1 MYFIHHFIHLYFFTE
16 FEILFYIYY
25 ILPYEKQLIYNM
37 FSKDKLFN
45 SFNYDDIV
53 VNNLIDN
60 MKSFNYDEQ
69 CGLEHDRI
77 DANHNKLWTYCF
89 MYIVF
94 INVLLFLLFV
104 KDFATCYRDY
114 VPFSRTISFKNGN
127 EINDNGINDNV
138 INSIKNSSGNALAS
152 LGSPSF
158 RSKAEYKKT
167 DFEFEIVDLELNRTN
182 NNNNNNITKSNS
194 NTHLILNNN
203 WSFCL
208 YYWNKSEF
216 LAATYRTIQFI
227 ILIGIFEYLF
237 FSIIVNKYK
246 VVSAKLLLCKLLQS

>member
-25 ILPYEKQLIYNM
+25 ILPYEKQLVYNM

-45 SFNYDDIV
+45 SFNYDDVAVDNFI
-53 VNNLIDN
+53 NN
-60 MKSFNYDEQ
+60 MKSYNYDEQ
-69 CGLEHDRI
+69 CSLERDRI
-77 DANHNKLWTYCF
+77 DANHDKLWTYCF
-89 MYIVF
+89 MYIIF
-94 INVLLFLLFV
+94 INVFLFLLFV

-127 EINDNGINDNV
+127 EINDNGIND
-138 INSIKNSSGNALAS
+138 IKNSSGNALAS

-167 DFEFEIVDLELNRTN
+167 DFEFEIIDLELNRTNNNNN

-216 LAATYRTIQFI
+216 LSATYRTIQFI

>member
-1 MYFIHHFIHLYFFTE
+1 
-16 FEILFYIYY
+16 
-25 ILPYEKQLIYNM
+25 LPYEKQLVYNM

-53 VNNLIDN
+53 VNNFINN
-60 MKSFNYDEQ
+60 MKTYNYDEQ
-69 CGLEHDRI
+69 CSLEHDRI

-89 MYIVF
+89 IYIIF
-94 INVLLFLLFV
+94 INVFLFLLFV

-114 VPFSRTISFKNGN
+114 VPFSRTIS
-127 EINDNGINDNV
+127 IVNDNGINDNG
-138 INSIKNSSGNALAS
+138 INGIKNSSGNALAS

-167 DFEFEIVDLELNRTN
+167 DFEFEIVDLEVNRTNN

-203 WSFCL
+203 LSFCL

-246 VVSAKLLLCKLLQS
+246 VVSAKLLLCKLLHS